1 MILEGKRLS
10 FAYRSDPVL
19 RDVDVR
25 FEPGVTAIIGPNA
38 AGKTTLLRCLCG
50 LLKPRGTVQL
60 DGRDL
65 RRISVA
71 ERSRIISYLPQDLS
85 TQIVLSVVE
94 AVLLGRLNGLGWRP
108 GEQDLRVVA
117 GLLDELDLSDLAERT
132 ITELSGGQH
141 QMVALAQ
148 ALAREPHVLLLD
160 EPTANLDIEHQFEIC
175 SLMRRLT
182 ASREMTTVM
191 ALHDLNVAA
200 RFADVVYVLQ
210 NGAVHSHGPATEVMT
225 NSMIASVYHVNARV
239 TACPDGRPLVTPLE
253 LAVFKDARQD
263 RQSRPAE

>member
-25 FEPGVTAIIGPNA
+25 LEPGITAIIGPNA
-38 AGKTTLLRCLCG
+38 AGKSTLLRCLCG
-50 LLKPRGTVQL
+50 LLKPQGTVRL
-60 DGRDL
+60 DGRDV
-65 RRISVA
+65 RSVPVA

-85 TQIVLSVVE
+85 TQAVLTVVE
-94 AVLLGRLNGLGWRP
+94 SALLGRLHGLGWRP
-108 GEQDLRVVA
+108 DEQDLRVVA
-117 GLLDELDLSDLAERT
+117 GLLDELGLSDLAERSV
-132 ITELSGGQH
+132 TELSGGQR

-148 ALAREPHVLLLD
+148 ALAREPDVLLLD
-160 EPTANLDIEHQFEIC
+160 EPTANLDLEHQFEIG

-182 ASREMTTVM
+182 ASRGMTTAM

-200 RFADVVYVLQ
+200 RFADVVYVLRD
-210 NGAVHSHGPATEVMT
+210 GAVHSHGPATEVMT
-225 NSMIASVYHVNARV
+225 VSMIASVYHVNARV

-253 LAVFKDARQD
+253 LAAFEDDPRS
-263 RQSRPAE
+263 RQSQPAE